1 MKRHFSLLATTVA
14 TLFAVGGSLFA
25 KDEPETDQF
34 AKPVLSKDA
43 DFEERQLAFA
53 LTTFHRALENE
64 STQANTLVAPFGVYR
79 VLGALSL
86 GSAGQTK
93 TEIDAALFRDDLE
106 ADAWKQD
113 VADAAAALSQA
124 PEVKLAGGLWAA
136 PHVKLAQEFQAD
148 LRDLTGQNASTFD
161 FSQADACA
169 KINSWFSRNTSGRVS
184 NLLDSV
190 HAKTS
195 LLIADATTFDGKWKD
210 AFDPQ
215 ETSRRP
221 FVGLDGS
228 ETEFPLMSK
237 TADFKYCQTKD
248 FQYLEAPYSDDRFSL
263 VVVLPNDY
271 ESYAEIER
279 ALTPAQLLD
288 CRQKAKSVLVDF
300 SFPKFTIERSVN
312 LVKTLQS
319 SGVVDAFGL
328 DADFSR
334 FAGDVNLT
342 VDQAKQGLFFAVDE
356 AGTTAA
362 AATVATVVPKAAP
375 TQFSADRPFFY
386 LIRHNE
392 TGIVLF
398 AGRFVQP
405 VEAGVLPDAP
415 TVGKKPASQT
425 DKKTDKKT
433 DDLTDEEVERLYDK
447 LVDDAARKLVE
458 EAAEEAEKEA
468 EEEAEEEAEKEAEK
482 EVAEEV
488 DEEVDEEADKK
499 ADEEVAEE
507 VDEEADKKADKKTE
521 KPGSNQKSRPKPSD
535 DADSSGG
542 TVR

>member
-14 TLFAVGGSLFA
+14 TLFAVGGNLFA

-93 TEIDAALFRDDLE
+93 TEIDAALFRDDLD
-106 ADAWKQD
+106 ADAWKKD

-136 PHVKLAQEFQAD
+136 PHVKLAKEFQAD

-195 LLIADATTFDGKWKD
+195 LLIADATTFDGKWKN
-210 AFDPQ
+210 AFDPK
-215 ETSRRP
+215 ETSKRP

-237 TADFKYCQTKD
+237 TADFKYCQAKD
-248 FQYLEAPYSDDRFSL
+248 FQYLEAPYADDRFSL

-271 ESYAEIER
+271 ESYAKIER
-279 ALTPAQLLD
+279 SLTPAQLLD

-312 LVKTLQS
+312 LVKTLRS

-342 VDQAKQGLFFAVDE
+342 VDQAKQGSFFAVDE

-362 AATVATVVPKAAP
+362 AATAVTAVPKAAP

-386 LIRHNE
+386 LIRHNK

-398 AGRFVQP
+398 AGRFVKP
-405 VEAGVLPDAP
+405 VEDGGLAAP
-415 TVGKKPASQT
+415 SDQETVEEG
-425 DKKTDKKT
+425 DKE
-433 DDLTDEEVERLYDK
+433 TDEET
-447 LVDDAARKLVE
+447 VE
-458 EAAEEAEKEA
+458 EGDKETDEETAEEGDKETDEETVEEGDKETVEEGDKETDEEGDKETDEEDA
-468 EEEAEEEAEKEAEK
+468 EET
-482 EVAEEV
+482 
-488 DEEVDEEADKK
+488 DEE
-499 ADEEVAEE
+499 
-507 VDEEADKKADKKTE
+507 KTE
-521 KPGSNQKSRPKPSD
+521 KRDSKKKPRSNSEKKSSD
-535 DADSSGG
+535 AGG